1 MTVNYKII
9 GFHINLGYFIVIDS
23 SFSTMAVSARIIGKY
38 QSRAFGCNVLY
49 VPDNGCVNLILSVLE
64 NSFLRRLLLVVGFL
78 QLDLQNKKL

>member
-1 MTVNYKII
+1 MTVNDKII
-9 GFHINLGYFIVIDS
+9 SFHIILGYLIMNSNYSRI
-23 SFSTMAVSARIIGKY
+23 AISAKIIGKY
-38 QSRAFGCNVLY
+38 QSRAFICNVLD